1 MTVFETETMAEL
13 CVKQGLVT
21 EALAIY
27 RRLVA
32 DAADDTTRARRA
44 RRLGELERIA
54 RGVAEAREAISAPP
68 AAAPGGPTL
77 TIERR
82 GGALHV
88 AWSLPPETAR
98 PALQLLLLRRGPDG
112 IEPETRTLPLEA
124 TRGATTIEAPPGL
137 YSLRAA
143 AGWLD
148 GARFIPLARL
158 TSEGS

>member
-32 DAADDTTRARRA
+32 DAHDDTTRARRA
-44 RRLGELERIA
+44 RRLAELERIA
-54 RGVAEAREAISAPP
+54 KGVAEAREAISAPP
-68 AAAPGGPTL
+68 VAAPGGPAL
-77 TIERR
+77 TVERR
-82 GGALHV
+82 HDTLHL
-88 AWSLPPETAR
+88 AWSLPPETAH

-112 IEPETRTLPLEA
+112 IEPETRTLPLDS
-124 TRGATTIEAPPGL
+124 TRGTTTLDARGL

-148 GARFIPLARL
+148 GPRFVPLARL
-158 TSEGS
+158 TSEAP